1 MYLFFLRE
9 DCNGFPCTDKS
20 WESDTTH
27 SLTQRGSR
35 RWRFHAFVIIII
47 PLFRSSPA
55 KRFYIQT
62 EKECLSL
69 YQKKSSKR
77 LTNFWYLALG
87 LFPLPVLFQ
96 SFRVRIMSFSP
107 FISTTRRLSFYLFL
121 AHTICPLSFSFY
133 SPYYMAFNSLLP

>member
-1 MYLFFLRE
+1 MSIATVFHAPTKV
-9 DCNGFPCTDKS
+9 G
-20 WESDTTH
+20 
-27 SLTQRGSR
+27 SLTLPTPSPKEVLVDDDSTLSSSSSSHYFARLRLKGFIFRQRKSVSH
-35 RWRFHAFVIIII
+35 FT
-47 PLFRSSPA
+47 
-55 KRFYIQT
+55 K
-62 EKECLSL
+62 
-69 YQKKSSKR
+69 KKSSKR